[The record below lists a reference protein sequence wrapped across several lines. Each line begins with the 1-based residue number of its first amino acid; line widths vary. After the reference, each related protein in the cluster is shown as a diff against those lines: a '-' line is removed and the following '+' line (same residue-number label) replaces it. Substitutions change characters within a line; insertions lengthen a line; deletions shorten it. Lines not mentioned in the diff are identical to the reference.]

1 MKVSVVRGGGL
12 AGIMTTTTLDAVD
25 LSPQDAKAL
34 RAKVAAAA
42 ITGPHPKSAAAQP
55 DRFAYELTVDADGE
69 RKTVRVGE
77 ADLTP
82 QLQELLAWIQA
93 APARR
98 QGVRPPG
105 RA

>member
-12 AGIMTTTTLDAVD
+12 AGITTTTTLDVID
-25 LSPQDAKAL
+25 LSPQDAKVL

-42 ITGPHPKSAAAQP
+42 ITGPHPRSAAQP

-69 RKTVRVGE
+69 RRTLRCGE
-77 ADLTP
+77 ADLSP
-82 QLQELLAWIQA
+82 QLQELLTWIQA

-98 QGVRPPG
+98 QEVRPPG
-105 RA
+105 RT